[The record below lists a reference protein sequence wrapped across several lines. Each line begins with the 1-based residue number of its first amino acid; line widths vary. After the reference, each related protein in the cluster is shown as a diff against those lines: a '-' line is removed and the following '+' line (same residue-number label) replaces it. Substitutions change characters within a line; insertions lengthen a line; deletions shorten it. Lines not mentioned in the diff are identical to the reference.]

1 MKRARSAAL
10 GVVHFKSA
18 RAVCLL
24 SLACALTACGG
35 GGGDGGGGSQPTP
48 PPTTNQAPTNVRL
61 VEVSSTAVGEVSASW
76 LAATDDS
83 TSAASIK
90 YQVHASTAAGF
101 VPSTQTLQTET
112 TGQVSTRISSNLTP
126 GTRYFLRLVA
136 IDQQGASTSS
146 GALAVTV
153 ADTRA
158 QLDPAARLQVLD
170 ASQYTQVRADT
181 ITLASGTAAP
191 AVDAFVSSAEG
202 GGFLRRVT
210 AVSSVGG
217 ATVLTTRQASLNE
230 VVSGL
235 QLSTSIRMS
244 AIPGAV
250 SAGASGK
257 SQGAQSTKGGVSP
270 AQIAWKEAGL
280 KYAAGRSSAA
290 TITEKPTGIQPS
302 RSALASR
309 FDVGPTT
316 TASGSWAKIMGPEHV
331 ALEEGA
337 SGRVTLTVTTTTDD
351 TPLFGS
357 RVSICKLETGLVT
370 NEDPSAKPREMNV
383 GLLGSLQLNQF
394 ESDSGRVKAASQELE
409 IGATSGTASS
419 STYRVTVTAYLQDI
433 DLGCKLSPI
442 LGRWRETIDFELT
455 IYVGNDVFPSNEQTT
470 SVFTSDRALSITN
483 DANVSFDPSL
493 SYDFRIGE
501 TTKRLDYAKIE
512 LNAKPMIVQTLTI
525 RADAQGT
532 IDDQHD
538 LIAPRKFFK
547 VYVTPGGLPVI
558 ISGEFRLK
566 LRIQGDVTGALDATE
581 EVRVGFD
588 PLAYGIECVSGNCT
602 PIEKRTPVVTMK
614 VGGNGN
620 AEASLRL
627 SLLPSLELTLYEG
640 VTGKVVLEPY
650 VDAQAGIEGFVQFD
664 AAIDPGLQLP
674 SLATDADYR
683 LTRASMTTGLTA
695 YLYADLHVW
704 DFTLAEWP
712 AGARADD
719 YSTYRTLALTRETIA
734 ELPALTATVDMAAI
748 HTSDIRAIRVKATA
762 QNAPNPWQSLFSSM
776 PASFITWQRWTTPRI
791 IAPLGTPSGSYAFL
805 SPPIDDPE
813 EFWVVVT
820 APGIY
825 VVRLGGFNNWGTW
838 ARQYTEVPITVVD
851 MNGNGILDYV
861 EARTTP
867 VVINVQSVVCTEP
880 VAGREMV
887 CTVTGENLPESIWFA
902 ASNCTPSQM
911 AAMPGATASQRQF
924 GCTPVAAGLPVDVS
938 YDVPGFS
945 GALPSVPTL
954 PAGVSPIAPSTKRI
968 NMSSD
973 GAESNTSAYGSSISA
988 DGRFVAFYTNASNL
1002 VLNDTNDQF
1011 DVFVRDTWLGRTV
1024 RVSVASDGQESN
1036 WTSVDPAISGNGRY
1050 VVFASGATNLVIDD
1064 SNGVT
1069 DIFLHDLQNG
1079 VTERISVSNDGTQAR
1094 AKSEHPSISHDG
1106 RYISFTSGPDF
1117 GSSNSVFPTQIYV
1130 HDRATRRTELISL
1143 ADDGTPGK
1151 YQSYL
1156 AIMSADGSHVV
1167 FQSHSALVPA
1177 DTNGESDVYVRD
1189 LEANRTERVSVASDG
1204 SEGDSWVHNSYGG
1217 TFPSISADGRFVAFG
1232 SMSTNLVRGDVNGA
1246 YDLFVRDRQLGITER
1261 VSVSN
1266 SGAEGSLTQNG
1277 RVHLSANGRFVAF
1290 ASEASSLVENDWN
1303 GMADI
1308 FVHDRE
1314 ARTTKRVS
1322 LANDGEQAD
1331 DDSMNPHLSADGRFV
1346 SFESRANNLVPEGTR
1361 HGSEVFLRDQGT
1373 SLTP

>member
-1 MKRARSAAL
+1 MKRAWSAAQ

-18 RAVCLL
+18 RAICLL
-24 SLACALTACGG
+24 SLGCALTACGG
-35 GGGDGGGGSQPTP
+35 GGGDGGGGSQPSP
-48 PPTTNQAPTNVRL
+48 PPTNNQSPTNVRL

-83 TSAASIK
+83 TSAASMK
-90 YQVHASTAAGF
+90 YQIHASPAAGF
-101 VPSTQTLQTET
+101 VPSTQTLQIET
-112 TGQVSTRISSNLTP
+112 TGQVSARVSSSLTP
-126 GTRYFLRLVA
+126 GMRYFLRLVA

-146 GALAVTV
+146 EALAVTV

-181 ITLASGTAAP
+181 ITLANGTAAP

-210 AVSSVGG
+210 AVSTVGG

-257 SQGAQSTKGGVSP
+257 SQGAQATKGGVSP
-270 AQIAWKEAGL
+270 AQIAWKEARL

-302 RSALASR
+302 RSALVSR

-357 RVSICKLETGLVT
+357 RASICKLETGLVT

-455 IYVGNDVFPSNEQTT
+455 IYVGNDVFPSNEQDAT
-470 SVFTSDRALSITN
+470 SVFTSDGALSITN

-512 LNAKPMIVQTLTI
+512 LNANPMIVQTLTI

-674 SLATDADYR
+674 SLAADADYR

-719 YSTYRTLALTRETIA
+719 YSTYRTLALTRATIA

-748 HTSDIRAIRVKATA
+748 HPSDMRAIRVKATA

-902 ASNCTPSQM
+902 ASNCTPSPM
-911 AAMPGATASQRQF
+911 AAMPGATASQRKF

-938 YDVPGFS
+938 YDVPGVS
-945 GALPSVPTL
+945 GALPSVPSRIAAVAPT
-954 PAGVSPIAPSTKRI
+954 APSTERI
-968 NMSSD
+968 SLTDDGNEANGHSYNMRVSSD
-973 GAESNTSAYGSSISA
+973 GRYALFESGATNLTEDLTSLSYRDLYLRDLETETTRRVKINGESRLGVDRRPTISGNGRFIGFVSWESFVPEDRNLGPDLYVFDQVTGVAERVNVPSNASDYGDVGISGPELSPDGRIVVFNSYSALLPIDTNTDMDVYVRDRSTGLLELMNVRSDGTVGDRGSYGGVVSA
-988 DGRFVAFYTNASNL
+988 DGRFVAFESSTSDLDLDAVHAGGGIFLRDRMLMTTTRISVSSEGQPELTGYSGLCPSLSADGSLVAFMSTAPDLVLGDTNSAGDVFIRDVPANRTTRVSVTTDGQQANGSSGCPRMSADGRHVVFLSVASNL
-1002 VLNDTNDQF
+1002 VAGDTN
-1011 DVFVRDTWLGRTV
+1011 
-1024 RVSVASDGQESN
+1024 
-1036 WTSVDPAISGNGRY
+1036 
-1050 VVFASGATNLVIDD
+1050 
-1064 SNGVT
+1064 
-1069 DIFLHDLQNG
+1069 
-1079 VTERISVSNDGTQAR
+1079 QA
-1094 AKSEHPSISHDG
+1094 E
-1106 RYISFTSGPDF
+1106 
-1117 GSSNSVFPTQIYV
+1117 
-1130 HDRATRRTELISL
+1130 
-1143 ADDGTPGK
+1143 
-1151 YQSYL
+1151 
-1156 AIMSADGSHVV
+1156 
-1167 FQSHSALVPA
+1167 
-1177 DTNGESDVYVRD
+1177 
-1189 LEANRTERVSVASDG
+1189 
-1204 SEGDSWVHNSYGG
+1204 
-1217 TFPSISADGRFVAFG
+1217 
-1232 SMSTNLVRGDVNGA
+1232 
-1246 YDLFVRDRQLGITER
+1246 DLFVRDLQSGTTER
-1261 VSVSN
+1261 INVSTGGAQAQPTSTSLNVS
-1266 SGAEGSLTQNG
+1266 QQFD
-1277 RVHLSANGRFVAF
+1277 VSANGRFVVF
-1290 ASEASSLVENDWN
+1290 GSASS
-1303 GMADI
+1303 
-1308 FVHDRE
+1308 
-1314 ARTTKRVS
+1314 
-1322 LANDGEQAD
+1322 
-1331 DDSMNPHLSADGRFV
+1331 
-1346 SFESRANNLVPEGTR
+1346 NLVPND
-1361 HGSEVFLRDQGT
+1361 SNSYYDIFLRDRGE
-1373 SLTP
+1373 